1 MNFTIKNENY
11 GYSVATYGDYV
22 AIGSPPSFLS
32 GSGFS
37 VGQVSVKKYNYSNN
51 EYENYLTLQKTLDQ
65 DTSNIFNL
73 SQVEDAY
80 LKTEGG
86 YLIQYD
92 FNDNYSINKVENEY
106 GHSLSIYGNDLAV
119 ATRYFKCSVL
129 NSNPV
134 ITGSNVDIYD
144 LSTLAIIPKF
154 TITSSFNDETGSFGY
169 NVSVGKNVLALG
181 CIGKYNNKGAVYIYN
196 KSGSVWN
203 YAQTLT
209 GSNSVSGDCFGYS
222 LKLDPS
228 GSNKLIVGNSS
239 SVSSF
244 GSVYIFESSSL
255 GWTKI
260 SFLNANIDFN
270 NVRPNVNVYQ
280 YPGQT
285 KGKTDLVIVYQFME
299 IKL

>member
-1 MNFTIKNENY
+1 
-11 GYSVATYGDYV
+11 
-22 AIGSPPSFLS
+22 
-32 GSGFS
+32 
-37 VGQVSVKKYNYSNN
+37 
-51 EYENYLTLQKTLDQ
+51 LTLQKTLDQ
-65 DTSNIFNL
+65 DNSDVFNL
-73 SQVEDAY
+73 SQDDDLTTETGDY
-80 LKTEGG
+80 LK
-86 YLIQYD
+86 YD
-92 FNDNYSINKVENEY
+92 LNDNYSINKVENEY

-119 ATRYFKCSVL
+119 TTRYFKCSVV
-129 NSNPV
+129 NSPTV

-169 NVSVGKNVLALG
+169 NVSVGKNVLAIG

-196 KSGSVWN
+196 KSGSVWD

-222 LKLDPS
+222 LKLDLS

-255 GWTKI
+255 GWTQNSI
-260 SFLNANIDFN
+260 LNADNDFN
-270 NVRPNVNVYQ
+270 YVLPHVNVYPYSAQTQSYNGFGYSVSIYGDKAIVGCPFESQ
-280 YPGQT
+280 YLEYSESLLRKRGSVFLYYKCNLT
-285 KGKTDLVIVYQFME
+285 NKWVFDNKFYSGIFD
-299 IKL
+299 